1 MPATTTAALAPRQEG
16 SSMSTSDARQ
26 AIQLILAVTAIRSTS
41 IVLAYL
47 QFWMIQNQEQVRSME
62 TME

>member
-26 AIQLILAVTAIRSTS
+26 ALQLILAVTAIQSTS

-47 QFWMIQNQEQVRSME
+47 QFVIQNQEQVRSME